1 MRAAI
6 YETFGDP
13 GIVLQT
19 GERPKPEPRPGQ
31 ARVRMVRSAVHNHD
45 LWMIRGSYGVRPPL
59 PAIGGSEAS
68 GVIDALGEGV
78 TALELGQ
85 RVSGFAN
92 GAWAEY
98 FVTPAA
104 GLLPLPDAVSDDIGC
119 QLVAMPL
126 SAMTLIDHYAVKPVE
141 WLVQNAANG
150 AVGKTLATIAKS
162 RGINVVH
169 LVRSDEAI
177 RELESAGIQ
186 NAVSTGDI
194 DWKDRVKELVGDG
207 RVVYGFDS
215 IGGKGSSDLA
225 SVLSA
230 GGTVVAFGSMTG
242 EPMQVTSGELI
253 FRGIKLE
260 GFWLSTYPQT
270 ATDRA
275 RRIRDLVALIARGDL
290 TLPVAGVYKIEEAAA
305 AATASVTAG
314 RRGKVLIAGG

>member
-1 MRAAI
+1 MRAGI
-6 YETFGDP
+6 YESFGDP
-13 GIVLQT
+13 ALVLQI
-19 GERPKPEPRPGQ
+19 GERPKPEPKAGQ
-31 ARVRMVRSAVHNHD
+31 ARVRMVRSAIHNHD

-59 PAIGGSEAS
+59 PAIAGSEAS
-68 GVIDALGEGV
+68 GVVDALGEGV
-78 TALELGQ
+78 TGLEVGQ

-92 GAWAEY
+92 GAWADY

-126 SAMTLIDHYAVKPVE
+126 SAMTLVDHYAVKPDE

-169 LVRSDEAI
+169 LVRSDDAI
-177 RELESAGIQ
+177 RELATAGIDG
-186 NAVSTGDI
+186 AISTGDA
-194 DWKDRVKELVGDG
+194 DWKDRVKELVGEQ

-215 IGGKGSSDLA
+215 VGGKSSSDLA
-225 SVLSA
+225 AVLSP

-253 FRGIKLE
+253 FRAIKLE

-270 ATDRA
+270 ATDRT
-275 RRIRDLVALIARGDL
+275 RRIRDLVALIAKGTL
-290 TLPVAGVYKIEEAAA
+290 QLPVAGTYKLDEVAAA
-305 AATASVTAG
+305 AAASVAAG
-314 RRGKVLIAGG
+314 RRGKVLIAGD